1 MEDILQSRNWK
12 QVFGSSLQQQPL
24 CANEFLQALAK
35 DYKEC
40 KDKEPTKQVKG
51 NAKLQKQK
59 LLIGNTKAESKIAMF
74 DETPLGVSSRV
85 EAAKKVGRIRHYGDK
100 KWRLLSIVASDYP
113 YRFLQNLFQC
123 SPNTV
128 TAARVHSILFGRG
141 GVLPDN
147 FKFRTQRV
155 SAKVLEELTEFLNPD
170 DIARASSCRGVL
182 VDGEKT
188 AVRYWQDSIKS
199 IVQQYLL
206 ENPDG
211 VKRTFLYTHL
221 PQNFQM
227 NTMLAGLC
235 NLCDEYGHSNFDAM
249 CELIQEIAS
258 LGGGETTTID
268 HACLAKHTRNH
279 QTFLK
284 RKFPKLAERHCSCLE
299 LCLRHTFGTC
309 SEEHSDSLQEMT

>member
-1 MEDILQSRNWK
+1 MNFFRPWQKITRNARTKSPQNKSKAMPSYKNKNCW
-12 QVFGSSLQQQPL
+12 
-24 CANEFLQALAK
+24 LAI
-35 DYKEC
+35 
-40 KDKEPTKQVKG
+40 PRQR
-51 NAKLQKQK
+51 AKLLCLTKRPLVSALGLRRQKRLAEFVTMEIRNGACC
-59 LLIGNTKAESKIAMF
+59 LLW
-74 DETPLGVSSRV
+74 PLTIHTG
-85 EAAKKVGRIRHYGDK
+85 
-100 KWRLLSIVASDYP
+100 
-113 YRFLQNLFQC
+113 FLQNLFQC

-221 PQNFQM
+221 SQNFQM

-258 LGGGETTTID
+258 LRGGETTTID